1 MLPLRPA
8 TRRCSLHAYH
18 HAVSVPPVWH
28 RHASLT
34 GAINGGVRRAA
45 AALRSA
51 EKRRLQ
57 DGQLGFWELKDPEK
71 RAQAQENVRRQRQQE
86 YERKK
91 DLEWLSS
98 DTTVAAEPV
107 PPHTPEAGYQDKRG
121 RVKDRSRGQL
131 GSSTAQ
137 SNGPTEGLRKARS
150 VRTTALAKG
159 MLVEAPKSMPY
170 SEAASEF
177 IYGTFAVLAALQAQK
192 RKCYKLYIWCG
203 EDGNLSDSDDKIT
216 EVVREARAV
225 KVPIVRVAGNWDK
238 LLDKMSDKRPHNGLV
253 LEAAAIPRL
262 SARYLE
268 KVESIKS
275 PLVVKLNH
283 MTGPEKEDLGLSMT
297 AESMNLP
304 LDLRKGRRFPF
315 LLWLDKVTDT
325 GNMGAIF
332 RSAYFL
338 GVDAIILP
346 RHGTAPLTAVTIK
359 NSAGAAEHVPI
370 LNIDNE
376 LNFMQR
382 SQENGWLFV
391 ASAAA
396 DSESTLARSMKKPT
410 VEQRPKQV
418 LKHHPLVLM
427 MGNEGEGLRP
437 FLQKQADF
445 SVSIAGAR
453 SDGLIDSLN
462 VSVAAAL
469 LTQRFL
475 APYINGAPADN

>member
-1 MLPLRPA
+1 MLPLCPA
-8 TRRCSLHAYH
+8 TRCCGNYVHH
-18 HAVSVPPVWH
+18 HAVSVTRVWH
-28 RHASLT
+28 RNASLT
-34 GAINGGVRRAA
+34 GAISGGVRKAA
-45 AALRSA
+45 AALKSA
-51 EKRRLQ
+51 EKRRLR
-57 DGQLGFWELKDPEK
+57 DGQLGFWEVKDPEK
-71 RAQAQENVRRQRQQE
+71 RAQAQDNVRQQRQQKF
-86 YERKK
+86 ERKK

-98 DTTVAAEPV
+98 DTTLATE
-107 PPHTPEAGYQDKRG
+107 PEAVPKYTIGRSQDWSSKAELRG
-121 RVKDRSRGQL
+121 SNEVLRRVRS
-131 GSSTAQ
+131 AQ
-137 SNGPTEGLRKARS
+137 T
-150 VRTTALAKG
+150 TTALAKG
-159 MLVEAPKSMPY
+159 MLVEAPKAMPY
-170 SEAASEF
+170 SKAASEF
-177 IYGTFAVLAALQAQK
+177 IYGTFAVLAALQAKK
-192 RKCYKLYIWCG
+192 RKFYKLYIWCG
-203 EDGNLSDSDDKIT
+203 EDGSLSDNDVKTT
-216 EVVREARAV
+216 EVVREAKAA
-225 KVPIVRVAGNWDK
+225 KVRIIRVAGSWDK
-238 LLDKMSDKRPHNGLV
+238 LLDRMSDKRPHNGLV
-253 LEAAAIPRL
+253 LEAAAIPKL
-262 SARYLE
+262 SAKYLD

-283 MTGPEKEDLGLSMT
+283 MSCSEKEDPGLSVGADT
-297 AESMNLP
+297 IELP

-359 NSAGAAEHVPI
+359 NSAGAAEHVPV

-376 LNFMQR
+376 LSFMER

-391 ASAAA
+391 ASGSAT
-396 DSESTLARSMKKPT
+396 SESTLAHSMQKAT
-410 VEQRPKQV
+410 VEQRPNQV

-445 SVSIAGAR
+445 TVSIAGAR

-469 LTQRFL
+469 LAQRFL
-475 APYINGAPADN
+475 APYISGVSTGD